1 MMNRLV
7 LRAAVLVAIG
17 GMTGCSNLFGPE
29 GYFRDRGDDYLKADV
44 IDPIKL
50 PEGVTQQG
58 IEDLY
63 GVPTIASDDVE
74 VAKTFE
80 VPRPQVLSD
89 NAFTDRV
96 KIQKLGSKRWIL
108 VSAPPAEVW
117 PQVRGFLSR
126 NNLEVVYT
134 NAQNGTIETGWLKF
148 KGEENTKDKYR
159 LQIEQGVQPE
169 STEIHVLHMSVDK
182 NIPGRG
188 QVNWPTASINEE
200 REAWM
205 RDELAAT
212 IASDKSGGQAA
223 SLLAQTIGLSDKV
236 KVDSDGAEP
245 VLKLNL
251 AHSRAW
257 ATVGHAVKQSGFS
270 LWDQDDVTGVFYV
283 HYEPVTEE
291 DSEPGFL
298 SGWFGGDDDDADLPK
313 TPYSLEQVLAHL
325 QLDDTEENRKIF
337 SSVNSSAASALENVP
352 GYLVVVRGEN
362 NNVEVRVRDG
372 YARVI
377 DPREAKD
384 LLNVIRNNLI

>member
-44 IDPIKL
+44 IEPIKL

-63 GVPTIASDDVE
+63 RVPTIVSDEVE
-74 VAKTFE
+74 VATAFE

-96 KIQKLGSKRWIL
+96 KIQKLGAKRWIL
-108 VSAPPAEVW
+108 VSASPAEVW

-134 NAQNGTIETGWLKF
+134 DAATGTIETGWLKF

-212 IASDKSGGQAA
+212 IASDTSGGQAA

-236 KVDSDGAEP
+236 KVNSDGSEP
-245 VLKLNL
+245 VLKLAL

-270 LWDQDDVTGVFYV
+270 LWEQDDVTGVFYV
-283 HYEPVTEE
+283 HYEPVNEE

-298 SGWFGGDDDDADLPK
+298 SGWFGGGDDVELPK

-337 SSVNSSAASALENVP
+337 SSVSNQGASALDDVP

-377 DPREAKD
+377 DAREAKE

>member
-44 IDPIKL
+44 IEPIKL
-50 PEGVTQQG
+50 PEGVSQQG

-63 GVPTIASDDVE
+63 RVPSIATDDVD
-74 VAKTFE
+74 VAATFE

-108 VSAPPAEVW
+108 VSASPAEVW

-134 NAQNGTIETGWLKF
+134 DAATGTIETGWLKF
-148 KGEENTKDKYR
+148 KGDDETKDKYR

-169 STEIHVLHMSVDK
+169 STEIHVLHMSVAK

-188 QVNWPTASINEE
+188 QVNWPTASINQE

-236 KVDSDGAEP
+236 KVNTDGSEP
-245 VLKLNL
+245 VLQLSL

-270 LWDQDDVTGVFYV
+270 LWEQDDVTGVFYV

-291 DSEPGFL
+291 DEEPGFM
-298 SGWFGGDDDDADLPK
+298 SGWFGGDDELEVAT

-325 QLDDTEENRKIF
+325 QLEDTADNRKIF
-337 SSVNSSAASALENVP
+337 TSVDSQAAAALSDVP

-362 NNVEVRVRDG
+362 NNVEVRIRDG

-377 DPREAKD
+377 DARAAKE
-384 LLNVIRNNLI
+384 LLNIIRNNLI

>member
-7 LRAAVLVAIG
+7 LRAAVLAAIG

-29 GYFRDRGDDYLKADV
+29 GYFRDRGDDYLNADV
-44 IDPIKL
+44 IEPIKL

-63 GVPTIASDDVE
+63 RVPSIATDEVE
-74 VAKTFE
+74 ITQAFE

-108 VSAPPAEVW
+108 VSASPAEVW

-134 NAQNGTIETGWLKF
+134 DAATGTIETGWLKF

-188 QVNWPTASINEE
+188 QVNWPSASINQE

-236 KVDSDGAEP
+236 KVDSDGSEP
-245 VLKLNL
+245 VLKLAL

-270 LWDQDDVTGVFYV
+270 LWEQDDVTGIFYV
-283 HYEPVTEE
+283 HYEPVSEE
-291 DSEPGFL
+291 DTESGFM
-298 SGWFGGDDDDADLPK
+298 SGWFGSDDDETETPK
-313 TPYSLEQVLAHL
+313 TPYSLEQVLTHL
-325 QLDDTEENRKIF
+325 QLDETEENRKIF
-337 SSVNSSAASALENVP
+337 SSVKSQAASMLDDVP

-362 NNVEVRVRDG
+362 NNVEVRIRDG

-377 DPREAKD
+377 DTREAKE

>member
-44 IDPIKL
+44 IEPIKL
-50 PEGVTQQG
+50 PEGVSQQG

-63 GVPTIASDDVE
+63 RVPSIATDDVD
-74 VAKTFE
+74 VAATFE

-108 VSAPPAEVW
+108 VSASPAEVW

-134 NAQNGTIETGWLKF
+134 DAATGTIETGWLKF
-148 KGEENTKDKYR
+148 KGDDDTKDKYR

-169 STEIHVLHMSVDK
+169 STEIHVLHMSVAK

-188 QVNWPTASINEE
+188 QVNWPTTSINQE

-236 KVDSDGAEP
+236 KVNTDGSEP
-245 VLKLNL
+245 VLQLSL

-270 LWDQDDVTGVFYV
+270 LWEQDDVTGVFYV
-283 HYEPVTEE
+283 HYEPVSEE
-291 DSEPGFL
+291 DSEPGFM
-298 SGWFGGDDDDADLPK
+298 SGWFGGDDDLEVAK

-325 QLDDTEENRKIF
+325 QLEDTEDNRKIF
-337 SSVNSSAASALENVP
+337 TSIDSQAAAALNDVP

-362 NNVEVRVRDG
+362 NNVEVRIRDG

-377 DPREAKD
+377 DTRTAKE